1 MLNSN
6 LKFNII
12 PKVSF
17 QDTQGCEVGGQFL
30 EFFQCYKTKLSKFQF
45 FCQNFLSS
53 SLMVGSK
60 KKTNNKIKQTAFDK
74 KTTFDKI
81 KKFCEDAINI
91 WSPVPL

>member
-30 EFFQCYKTKLSKFQF
+30 EFFQCYKTKLSKF
-45 FCQNFLSS
+45 
-53 SLMVGSK
+53 
-60 KKTNNKIKQTAFDK
+60 
-74 KTTFDKI
+74 
-81 KKFCEDAINI
+81 
-91 WSPVPL
+91 